1 MGSREEKDPLGRRLV
16 PSEVLW
22 GIQTLRAQEN
32 FPVSG
37 QRNHDEIWR
46 AYAQIK
52 LACAMA
58 NRDLGALEREL
69 ADAIIQ
75 AAREI
80 LEGKHWDNFV
90 VDRFQAGAGTSTN
103 MNVNEVIANR
113 ALQILGKEMGRYDII
128 SPNDHVNMG
137 QSTNDTYPS
146 ASQIAAYRVSG
157 ELQEALHEL
166 ILAFERKA
174 EELKDVLKSGRTHLM
189 DAMPVTLGMEFEAYA
204 LTLRRCSEEIERAR
218 EGLKVLPLGG
228 NAVGTGVN
236 TREGFREKLFEH
248 LREITGVDF
257 RPNPLPLEG
266 LQSTGRM
273 LTLAGAVNHLAA
285 ELGRIAND
293 LRLLSS
299 GPTTGLAEI
308 NLPAVQP
315 GSSIMPGKVNPV
327 MAECLN
333 MICYHIHGL
342 YQGVLMAS
350 GAGQMELNVMIPMI
364 ANDTLE
370 MIQLLVN
377 FLPVFRMKAIEGLE
391 ADRDR
396 CRAYLERNPSLATLL
411 SPHIGYMRAAELAK
425 ESLLT
430 GKPVKDLAVEKGIIS
445 REEAERIFSRR
456 NLLGMNGDLLEGD
469 GK

>member
-1 MGSREEKDPLGRRLV
+1 MGSREERDPLGRRDV

-22 GIQTLRAQEN
+22 GIQTLRAVEN

-37 QRNHDEIWR
+37 QRNHEEIWR
-46 AYAQIK
+46 AYAEIK
-52 LACAMA
+52 LACAKA
-58 NRDLGALEREL
+58 NKDLGTLQGRV

-75 AAREI
+75 AAEEI
-80 LEGKHWDNFV
+80 LEGKHWEHFV

-113 ALQILGKEMGRYDII
+113 ALQILGEEMGRYEVI

-146 ASQIAAYRVSG
+146 ASQIAAYRLSG
-157 ELQEALHEL
+157 ELLEVLRGLIEALEG
-166 ILAFERKA
+166 KA

-189 DAMPVTLGMEFEAYA
+189 DAMPVTLGMELKAYA
-204 LTLRRCSEEIERAR
+204 LSLRRASEELERAR
-218 EGLKVLPLGG
+218 EGLKELPLGG

-236 TREGFREKLFEH
+236 TRKGFRERLFEH
-248 LREITGVDF
+248 LREITEVDF

-266 LQSTGRM
+266 LQSTGRI
-273 LTLAGAVNHLAA
+273 LSLAGAVNHVAV

-333 MICYHIHGL
+333 MVCYHIHGL

-377 FLPVFRMKAIEGLE
+377 FLPVFRVKAIEGLE
-391 ADRDR
+391 ANRER
-396 CRAYLERNPSLATLL
+396 CRAYLEKNPSLATLL

-425 ESLLT
+425 ESLRT
-430 GKPVKDLAVEKGIIS
+430 GKPVKELAVEKGIIS
-445 REEAERIFSRR
+445 REEAERIFSKR
-456 NLLGMNGDLLEGD
+456 NLLGINGDEL
-469 GK
+469 

>member
-1 MGSREEKDPLGRRLV
+1 MGSREERDPLGRRKV
-16 PSEVLW
+16 PSGVLW
-22 GIQTLRAQEN
+22 GIQTLRAMEN

-37 QRNHDEIWR
+37 LRNHEGILR
-46 AYAQIK
+46 AYAEIK
-52 LACAMA
+52 LACAKA
-58 NRDLGALEREL
+58 NRDLGSLEESV
-69 ADAIIQ
+69 AEAIIQ
-75 AAREI
+75 ATQEI
-80 LEGKHWDNFV
+80 LEGKHWENFV

-103 MNVNEVIANR
+103 MNVNEVITNR
-113 ALQILGKEMGRYDII
+113 ALQLLGEDMGRYDII

-146 ASQIAAYRVSG
+146 ASQMAAYRLSG
-157 ELQEALHEL
+157 ELLKVLREL
-166 ILAFERKA
+166 IDTLEKKA

-189 DAMPVTLGMEFEAYA
+189 DAMPVTLGMELKAYA
-204 LTLRRCSEEIERAR
+204 LSLRRCSGELERAR
-218 EGLKVLPLGG
+218 EGLKELPLGG

-236 TREGFREKLFEH
+236 TREGFRERLFEH

-273 LTLAGAVNHLAA
+273 LSLAGAVNHVAT
-285 ELGRIAND
+285 ELGRIASD

-308 NLPAVQP
+308 TLPAVQP

-333 MICYHIHGL
+333 MVCYHIHGL

-377 FLPVFRMKAIEGLE
+377 FLPVFRERAIERLE
-391 ADRDR
+391 ANRER

-411 SPHIGYMRAAELAK
+411 TPHIGYMKAAELAK
-425 ESLLT
+425 ESLRT
-430 GKPVKDLAVEKGIIS
+430 GKPVKDLAVEKGILS

-456 NLLGMNGDLLEGD
+456 NLLGMNGDELEG
-469 GK
+469 GR

>member
-1 MGSREEKDPLGRRLV
+1 M
-16 PSEVLW
+16 
-22 GIQTLRAQEN
+22 
-32 FPVSG
+32 
-37 QRNHDEIWR
+37 
-46 AYAQIK
+46 
-52 LACAMA
+52 
-58 NRDLGALEREL
+58 
-69 ADAIIQ
+69 
-75 AAREI
+75 
-80 LEGKHWDNFV
+80 
-90 VDRFQAGAGTSTN
+90 
-103 MNVNEVIANR
+103 
-113 ALQILGKEMGRYDII
+113 
-128 SPNDHVNMG
+128 
-137 QSTNDTYPS
+137 
-146 ASQIAAYRVSG
+146 AAYRLSG
-157 ELQEALHEL
+157 ELLKVLREL
-166 ILAFERKA
+166 IDTLEKKA

-189 DAMPVTLGMEFEAYA
+189 DAMPVTLGMELKAYA
-204 LTLRRCSEEIERAR
+204 LSLRRCSGELERAR
-218 EGLKVLPLGG
+218 EGLKELPLGG

-236 TREGFREKLFEH
+236 TREGFRERLFEH

-273 LTLAGAVNHLAA
+273 LSLAGAVNHVAT
-285 ELGRIAND
+285 ELGRIASD

-308 NLPAVQP
+308 TLPAVQP

-333 MICYHIHGL
+333 MVCYHIHGL

-377 FLPVFRMKAIEGLE
+377 FLPVFRERAIERLE
-391 ADRDR
+391 ANRER

-411 SPHIGYMRAAELAK
+411 TPHIGYMKAAELAK
-425 ESLLT
+425 ESLQT
-430 GKPVKDLAVEKGIIS
+430 GKPVKDLAVEKGILS

-456 NLLGMNGDLLEGD
+456 NLLGMNGGELESGQ
-469 GK
+469 